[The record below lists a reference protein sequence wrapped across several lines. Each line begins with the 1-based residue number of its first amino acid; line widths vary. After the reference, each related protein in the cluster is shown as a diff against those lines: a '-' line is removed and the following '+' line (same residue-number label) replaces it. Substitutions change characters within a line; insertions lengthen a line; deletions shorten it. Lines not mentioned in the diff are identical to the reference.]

1 MAKGG
6 MNLKVRPAREDD
18 IDRIFEIETLSFKEP
33 YPKSLLYIY
42 LKLTP
47 ELFFV
52 IEKEGKVLGYI
63 IGLVRLDKL
72 GHIISLAV
80 DPKERRKG
88 YGTLLLKKLLKKF
101 KELGVRKVRLEVRV
115 SNKAAINLYK
125 KHGFKIAYV
134 IKKFYL
140 NGEDAYVMMKNMN
153 ER

>member
-140 NGEDAYVMMKNMN
+140 NGEDAYVMMKNLN
-153 ER
+153 EC

>member
-1 MAKGG
+1 MAKGR
-6 MNLKVRPAREDD
+6 MRLKVRPAREDD

-33 YPKSLLYIY
+33 YPKGLLYIY

-153 ER
+153 EC

>member
-125 KHGFKIAYV
+125 KHGFKTAYV